1 MTILSLLITD
11 LSRIMQRMKVGPM
24 SGASKQEAQDDMEDQ
39 KILARR
45 TVLITFAAFGAIV
58 LALRVGKSSVV

>member
-1 MTILSLLITD
+1 
-11 LSRIMQRMKVGPM
+11 MQRMKVGPM

-45 TVLITFAAFGAIV
+45 TVLITLAAFGAIV